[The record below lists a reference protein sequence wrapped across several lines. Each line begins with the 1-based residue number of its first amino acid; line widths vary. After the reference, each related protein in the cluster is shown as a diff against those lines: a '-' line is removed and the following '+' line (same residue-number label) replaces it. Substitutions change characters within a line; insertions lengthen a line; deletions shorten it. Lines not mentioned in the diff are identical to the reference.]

1 MSNPTAPSQDGLRE
15 RLKSL
20 PLFYRTMTVIFGPAL
35 LVFGPGWFL
44 KNFPRPGRCLNLGAG
59 VRRLGPGVENIDIA
73 PAPMVDIVA
82 DIAHLPI
89 ADASVA
95 RFVCDNVLEHVPD
108 VEAAVREMHRI
119 LEPGG
124 IGYVSTPFL
133 YPVHASPSD
142 FHRWTAPGLLM
153 LFKDFE
159 LVKIGTRSGPFSTL
173 NVWLCYTFATIFC
186 LGSDKLFWLL
196 VNASLF
202 LFFPVKL
209 LDLPLL
215 LLPQSLH
222 SASVFYLVV
231 RKHG

>member
-1 MSNPTAPSQDGLRE
+1 MSAAPEPVKDGLRE

-20 PLFYRTMTVIFGPAL
+20 PLFYRAMTVVFGPAL
-35 LVFGPGWFL
+35 LVFCPGWFL
-44 KNFPRPGRCLNLGAG
+44 QRFPRPGRCLNLGAG

-89 ADASVA
+89 PDASVA

-108 VEAAVREMHRI
+108 VEAAVREMLRI

-124 IGYVSTPFL
+124 LGYVSTPFL
-133 YPVHASPSD
+133 YPFHASPSD
-142 FHRWTAPGLLM
+142 FRRWTAPGLRL

-159 LVKIGTRSGPFSTL
+159 MLALGTRSGPFSAL
-173 NVWLCYTFATIFC
+173 NVWLCYTFATCFC
-186 LGSDKLFWLL
+186 VGNDRLFWLL

-209 LDLPLL
+209 LDLPFL

-222 SASVFYLVV
+222 SASVFYCVV
-231 RKHG
+231 RKR